1 MLGTD
6 PGALG
11 GAAGASSSVKE
22 KKIKEAKGY
31 KTKIKRHRDAI
42 LSIYSIDGIDGELL
56 ISGSAD
62 HTVRCKL
69 MHLILFESSF

>member
-1 MLGTD
+1 MQAIAEVQ
-6 PGALG
+6 PG
-11 GAAGASSSVKE
+11 SQVKE

-42 LSIYSIDGIDGELL
+42 LSIHSLDGIDGELL

-69 MHLILFESSF
+69 TNHNNQPFIS